1 MRPPG
6 NGPGPFIWP
15 ARSPPSRRRPAT
27 VVVVPDDH
35 VAASSSKIRR
45 AALTQVRNLGIMA
58 HVDAGKTTTT
68 ERILFYAGA
77 INRLGEVNDGSTVTD
92 WMLQEQERGISI
104 TAASTTLAW
113 RDHVVNLIDTPG
125 HVDFT
130 MEVERSLRV
139 LDGAIAVICAVAGVQ
154 PQSET
159 VWRQADRH
167 GIPRLA
173 FINKCDRIGADPD
186 AAIASLRARL
196 GANPVVLQLPVGIGE
211 DFAGVVDL
219 LRMTAR
225 TWDESSFGVRFSDA
239 PIPEDLL
246 PAARLAREA
255 LVEAIADVDDA
266 VMAAVVEGEPSVELL
281 TAGLRRATLAGRVVP
296 TLLGAAFRNQGIH
309 NLLDAVVD
317 FLPSP
322 ADRGEVRGTVPAG
335 FPNEGAPISLPASD
349 RSPLSALAFKVSYDG
364 DEQTTFVRV
373 YSGVLTRDQ
382 QVLNATRG
390 GEFAVG
396 ALSRVFANHADEIPQ
411 IEAGMIGALRGPKIA
426 TGDTL
431 CSLASPILLERIT
444 VPAPVM
450 TVAVEPDTAEDEL
463 RLVRGLERLALEDP
477 SFQVRIDP
485 ETASTVI
492 AGMGEL
498 HLEIVVERLCR
509 ELGVNARVGRPA
521 VAYRETV
528 TRRADGENQVSRT
541 VGGKGQAGHVRLVVE
556 PTDRGTGYVFENC
569 APISELPKQ
578 HVPAVREG
586 VDEAVERGVLAGF
599 AMTDLRVSVVGGSYH
614 PVDSCDFGYKLAGTK
629 AFVEAASAAGPTL
642 LEPVMTLEVVT
653 PEDVVGEVLGDLH
666 ARRGKITGIAAHPG
680 VQTVAC
686 FVPMASMFGYATDL
700 RSKTRGRATYA
711 MEFHHYAE
719 VPQQPREELV
729 ARRSA

>member
-1 MRPPG
+1 
-6 NGPGPFIWP
+6 
-15 ARSPPSRRRPAT
+15 
-27 VVVVPDDH
+27 
-35 VAASSSKIRR
+35 
-45 AALTQVRNLGIMA
+45 MA

-77 INRLGEVNDGSTVTD
+77 ISRLGEVDDGSTVTD

-104 TAASTTLAW
+104 TAASTTVGW

-139 LDGAIAVICAVAGVQ
+139 LDGAVAVFCAAAGVQ

-167 GIPRLA
+167 GVPRLA
-173 FINKCDRIGADPD
+173 FINKCDRVGAEPMS
-186 AAIASLRARL
+186 ALASIRDRL
-196 GANPVVLQLPVGIGE
+196 GANPIALQLPLGSGPE
-211 DFAGVVDL
+211 FSGVVDL
-219 LRMTAR
+219 LRRTLR
-225 TWDESSFGVRFSDA
+225 TWDQSSFGARFTDS
-239 PIPEDLL
+239 PIPAKLAVEVE
-246 PAARLAREA
+246 RAREV
-255 LVEAIADVDDA
+255 LIEAIADVDDIVLA
-266 VMAAVVEGEPSVELL
+266 SVVSGTPSVEELL
-281 TAGLRRATLAGRVVP
+281 AGLRRATLAGRAVP
-296 TLLGAAFRNQGIH
+296 TLFGSAFRNQGIH
-309 NLLDAVVD
+309 NLLDAIVD

-322 ADRGEVRGTVPAG
+322 LDLGEVRGTTPGQGTELA
-335 FPNEGAPISLPASD
+335 LPVRDDA
-349 RSPLSALAFKVSYDG
+349 PLSALAFKVSFDG

-373 YSGVLTRDQ
+373 YTGVLRRGD

-390 GEFAVG
+390 TMVTVGE
-396 ALSRVFANHADEIPQ
+396 LSRVFANHSDEIPA
-411 IEAGMIGALRGPKIA
+411 IEAGMIGAIRGVRIA

-431 CSLASPILLERIT
+431 CSSVAPIVLDRIA

-450 TVAVEPDTAEDEL
+450 TVTVEPDTADDEA

-477 SFQVRIDP
+477 SFQVRVDP

-498 HLEIVVERLCR
+498 HLEIVVERLRR
-509 ELGVNARVGRPA
+509 ELGVNARVGRPT
-521 VAYRETV
+521 VAYRETI
-528 TRRADGENQVSRT
+528 TRRADGENHFSRSL
-541 VGGKGQAGHVRLVVE
+541 GGKGQAGHVRLVVE
-556 PTDRGTGYVFENC
+556 PTDRGTGYVFENL
-569 APISELPKQ
+569 APASELPRQ
-578 HVPAVREG
+578 HLPAVREG

-599 AMTDLRVSVVGGSYH
+599 SMTDLRVAVVGGSYH
-614 PVDSCDFGYKLAGTK
+614 PVDSCDFGYKVAGAK
-629 AFVEAASAAGPTL
+629 AFVAAAGAAGPTL

-653 PEDVVGEVLGDLH
+653 PDDAIGDVLSDLH
-666 ARRGKITGIAAHPG
+666 ARRGKITGISAHPG

-700 RSKTRGRATYA
+700 RSRTRGRATYA

>member
-1 MRPPG
+1 M
-6 NGPGPFIWP
+6 
-15 ARSPPSRRRPAT
+15 
-27 VVVVPDDH
+27 
-35 VAASSSKIRR
+35 ASSRTIFRS
-45 AALTQVRNLGIMA
+45 ALTQVRNLGIMA

-77 INRLGEVNDGSTVTD
+77 IRRLGEVDDGSAVTD

-113 RDHVVNLIDTPG
+113 RGHVVNLIDTPG

-167 GIPRLA
+167 HIPRLA
-173 FINKCDRIGADPD
+173 FINKCDRIGADP
-186 AAIASLRARL
+186 AAAVASLRERL
-196 GANPVVLQLPVGIGE
+196 GANPVVLQLPIGIGPE
-211 DFAGVVDL
+211 LAGVIDL

-225 TWDESSFGVRFSDA
+225 TWDEASFGVRFSDS
-239 PIPEDLL
+239 PIPAELL
-246 PAARLAREA
+246 AESEAARDAM
-255 LVEAIADVDDA
+255 VEAIADVDDD
-266 VMAAVVEGEPSVELL
+266 VMAAVVAGTPTVEELV
-281 TAGLRRATLAGRVVP
+281 AGLRRATLAGRAVP
-296 TLLGAAFRNQGIH
+296 TVLGAAFRNQGIH

-322 ADRGEVRGTVPAG
+322 ADLGEVRGTAPGQGANEEPTAVA
-335 FPNEGAPISLPASD
+335 FPVSDTAPLA
-349 RSPLSALAFKVSYDG
+349 ALAFKVSYDG

-373 YSGVLTRDQ
+373 YSGVLSSGQ
-382 QVLNATRG
+382 QVLNANRG
-390 GEFAVG
+390 TALTIGE
-396 ALSRVFANHADEIPQ
+396 LSRVFANHADEIPQ
-411 IEAGMIGALRGPKIA
+411 IEAGMIGAIRGLTIA

-431 CSLASPILLERIT
+431 CSPDAPILLERIT

-450 TVAVEPDTAEDEL
+450 TVAVEPDTAEDEV

-477 SFQVRIDP
+477 SFQVHIDP
-485 ETASTVI
+485 ETARTVI

-509 ELGVNARVGRPA
+509 ELGVNARVGRPT

-528 TRRADGENQVSRT
+528 SRRGDGENHVSRT
-541 VGGKGQAGHVRLVVE
+541 SGGKGQVGHVRLVVE
-556 PTDRGTGYVFENC
+556 PTGRGTGYVFENC
-569 APISELPKQ
+569 APISELPQQ

-599 AMTDLRVSVVGGSYH
+599 AMTDLRVSIIGGSYH

-629 AFVEAASAAGPTL
+629 AFVEAAGAAGPTL

-666 ARRGKITGIAAHPG
+666 ARRGKITGIAARPG

-700 RSKTRGRATYA
+700 RSRTRGRATYA

-719 VPQQPREELV
+719 VPCQPREELV

>member
-1 MRPPG
+1 
-6 NGPGPFIWP
+6 
-15 ARSPPSRRRPAT
+15 
-27 VVVVPDDH
+27 
-35 VAASSSKIRR
+35 
-45 AALTQVRNLGIMA
+45 MA

-77 INRLGEVNDGSTVTD
+77 IQRLGEVDEGSTVTD

-104 TAASTTLAW
+104 TAASTTLSW
-113 RDHVVNLIDTPG
+113 RGHVVNLIDTPG

-139 LDGAIAVICAVAGVQ
+139 LDGAIAVLCAVAGVQ

-159 VWRQADRH
+159 VWRQANRH

-173 FINKCDRIGADPD
+173 FLNKCDRLGADPD
-186 AAIASLRARL
+186 AAMASMRDRL
-196 GANPVVLQLPVGIGE
+196 GANPIAIQLPIGLGE
-211 DFAGVVDL
+211 DFSGVIDL
-219 LRMTAR
+219 MRMTAR
-225 TWDESSFGVRFSDA
+225 TWDQASFGARFVDA
-239 PIPEDLL
+239 EIPEALRD
-246 PAARLAREA
+246 AAQRARDA
-255 LVEAIADVDDA
+255 MVEAIADVDDA
-266 VMAAVVEGEPSVELL
+266 VMAAVVAGAPTAGELL
-281 TAGLRRATLAGRVVP
+281 AGLRRATLAGRAVP

-309 NLLDAVVD
+309 NLLDAIVD

-322 ADRGEVRGTVPAG
+322 VDLGEVRGRPAPG
-335 FPNEGAPISLPASD
+335 AGSLGEGVAAVSFPVSDSAPLA
-349 RSPLSALAFKVSYDG
+349 ALVFKVLYEG
-364 DEQTTFVRV
+364 EQQISFVRV
-373 YSGVLTRDQ
+373 YSGVLARGQ

-390 GEFAVG
+390 QALTIGE
-396 ALSRVFANHADEIPQ
+396 LSRVFANHSDEIPR
-411 IEAGMIGALRGPKIA
+411 IDAGMIGVIRGLKLA

-431 CSLASPILLERIT
+431 CSPSAPIALERIA
-444 VPAPVM
+444 VPSPVM
-450 TVAVEPDTAEDEL
+450 TVVVEPDTAEDEA
-463 RLVRGLERLALEDP
+463 RLIRGLERLALEDP
-477 SFQVRIDP
+477 SFQVRTDP
-485 ETASTVI
+485 ETAGTVI

-498 HLEIVVERLCR
+498 HLEIVVERLRR
-509 ELGVNARVGRPA
+509 ELGVNARVGRPT

-528 TRRADGENQVSRT
+528 TRRGDGEHHFARSH
-541 VGGKGQAGHVRLVVE
+541 GGKGQAGHVRLTVE
-556 PTDRGTGYVFENC
+556 PADRGAGYVFENR
-569 APISELPKQ
+569 APSSELPKQ
-578 HVPAVREG
+578 HLPAVREG
-586 VDEAVERGVLAGF
+586 VDEAIERGVLAGF
-599 AMTDLRVSVVGGSYH
+599 AMTDLRVAVVGGSYH

-629 AFVEAASAAGPTL
+629 AFVEAAHAAAPTL

-653 PEDVVGEVLGDLH
+653 PEDCVGEVLGDLH

-719 VPQQPREELV
+719 VPLQPREELV